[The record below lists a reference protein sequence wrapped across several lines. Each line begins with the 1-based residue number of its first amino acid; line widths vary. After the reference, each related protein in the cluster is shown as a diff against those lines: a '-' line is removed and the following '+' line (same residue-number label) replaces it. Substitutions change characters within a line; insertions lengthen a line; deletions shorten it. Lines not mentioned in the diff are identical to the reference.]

1 MAVRFEVRLTPRGG
15 RDGIDGVGDAGEL
28 RARVRAIPEDGAANA
43 ALCRLVAEE
52 LGVTRGAVTLESG
65 QRGRTKRL
73 RVDGVR
79 PRELAR
85 RWPGLA
91 VVDAPDRPVG

>member
-1 MAVRFEVRLTPRGG
+1 VGVRFEVRLTPRGG
-15 RDGIDGVGDAGEL
+15 RDAIDGVGPAGEL

-43 ALCRLVAEE
+43 ALRRLVADV
-52 LGVTRGAVTLESG
+52 LGVAAGAVTLESG

-79 PRELAR
+79 AADVAR

-91 VVDAPDRPVG
+91 VVDAPDGPAG

>member
-1 MAVRFEVRLTPRGG
+1 MAVRFVVRLTPRGG
-15 RDGIDGVGDAGEL
+15 HDHVDGVGDTGEL

-43 ALCRLVAEE
+43 ALSRLVAEA
-52 LGVTRGAVTLESG
+52 LDLPRGAVTLESG

-73 RVDGVR
+73 RVDGITSADI
-79 PRELAR
+79 LG

-91 VVDAPDRPVG
+91 VVDAPDRPAG